1 MEQDSKVLIFI
12 KAIFMAIF
20 YSFMGICVATI
31 VASVSMEGYREHPML
46 WTFLAAL
53 FTIPFCVMQLNRE
66 GYLEKE
72 KVWEWKNSQ
81 VIEWIILVLF
91 SISSCI
97 ALN

>member
-53 FTIPFCVMQLNRE
+53 FTIPFCVMQLNR
-66 GYLEKE
+66 
-72 KVWEWKNSQ
+72 
-81 VIEWIILVLF
+81 
-91 SISSCI
+91 
-97 ALN
+97 